1 MAELEIH
8 HEGHESDPLG
18 QKIGVLAALLA
29 VLLAIV
35 TIASHRAHT
44 EGVLLKSDVSNRWN
58 YFESK
63 KLKLHSVELGEDIFM
78 ALGPKSETD
87 RKRVEQYRSEKKR
100 YDEESKEAQKEAKE
114 KENEVTKVEHR
125 ALFYDIG
132 EGLLEI
138 GLVLTSLYFISKKK
152 LFPAL
157 GLLAGG
163 LGAVIAL
170 MGLIA

>member
-8 HEGHESDPLG
+8 HEGHEADPLG
-18 QKIGVLAALLA
+18 QKIGILAALLA

-44 EGVLLKSDVSNRWN
+44 EGVLLKSDVNNRWN

-63 KLKLHSVELGEDIFM
+63 KLKLHSVELGEDILT
-78 ALGPKSETD
+78 ALGPKGEAD
-87 RKRVEQYRSEKKR
+87 RNRVEQYRSEKKR
-100 YDEESKEAQKEAKE
+100 YDEESKEAQKVAKE
-114 KENEVTKVEHR
+114 KEHEVTKVEHS
-125 ALFYDIG
+125 ALYYDIG

-152 LFPAL
+152 LFPVL
-157 GLLAGG
+157 GLVAGG
-163 LGAVIAL
+163 LGAAVAV

>member
-18 QKIGVLAALLA
+18 RKIGILASLLA
-29 VLLAIV
+29 VLLAVV
-35 TIASHRAHT
+35 TIASHRSHT
-44 EGVLLKSDVSNRWN
+44 EAVLLKSDVNNTWSF
-58 YFESK
+58 YESK
-63 KLKLHSVELGEDIFM
+63 KMKFHSLELGEDI
-78 ALGPKSETD
+78 LGTLAPKNAAIDKKLE
-87 RKRVEQYRSEKKR
+87 RYGSEKAR
-100 YDEESKEAQKEAKE
+100 YNREGEEIQKEARAKE
-114 KENEVTKVEHR
+114 SEVQKVEHR

-157 GLLAGG
+157 GLIAGVG
-163 LGAVIAL
+163 GAIMAL
-170 MGLIA
+170 MGFVS